1 MMCSCIRQ
9 QRYEQ
14 AITPPYYVPFGFV
27 CSGGLLSFMMIESV
41 GVLAALLLVLVVV
54 YRRARRELITAAE
67 FRRGSQYSEVAL
79 QDGITAYRE
88 IVLTDNEPKHT
99 IVIIHGGTI
108 GSVSLKLSLGA
119 RNSHLVKRVF
129 AQLLMLYSSHVLHLS
144 TPGRLP
150 AKG

>member
-1 MMCSCIRQ
+1 MNRPRSSRIRPCPI
-9 QRYEQ
+9 R
-14 AITPPYYVPFGFV
+14 VFV
-27 CSGGLLSFMMIESV
+27 SSVLLSFMLMESV
-41 GVLAALLLVLVVV
+41 GVLAALLLVLVAV

-88 IVLTDNEPKHT
+88 IVLTNKEPKHT

-119 RNSHLVKRVF
+119 RNSHLVKRLF
-129 AQLLMLYSSHVLHLS
+129 AHYIS
-144 TPGRLP
+144 
-150 AKG
+150 